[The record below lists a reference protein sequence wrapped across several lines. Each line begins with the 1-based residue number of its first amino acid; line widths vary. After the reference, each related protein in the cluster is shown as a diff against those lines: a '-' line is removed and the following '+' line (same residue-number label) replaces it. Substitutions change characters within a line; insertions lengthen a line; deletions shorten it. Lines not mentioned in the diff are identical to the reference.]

1 VYGVARVLQESGD
14 HAASREL
21 LLFLGER
28 SQELSGDSSPSSNGT
43 TSAVHQG
50 KRSSSRSS
58 SHQHRLCFPLEATRQ
73 GFQPGGGGGVTIG
86 GGSGGAS
93 GLTVLPV
100 APAEVM
106 WRVARA
112 SMAARDWPT
121 AILALEGL
129 VAAEATADG
138 VASPREGLTY
148 YFASFAKDGG
158 ARASRRG
165 PGRARV
171 LRALAFS
178 QIQRGL
184 YRDALE
190 TVGMV
195 LGDGSSGGGGSG
207 EEEDAAM
214 LMLRA
219 DALLC
224 LEEDETCV
232 GDSLDRALRLLTR
245 RQVDLSVPPPPP
257 PPRPPPSRAA
267 AMGSAF

>member
-1 VYGVARVLQESGD
+1 YGVARVLQESGD

-28 SQELSGDSSPSSNGT
+28 SQELSGGSSPSSNGA
-43 TSAVHQG
+43 TSAIHQG
-50 KRSSSRSS
+50 RRSSSRSS
-58 SHQHRLCFPLEATRQ
+58 SHQYRLSFPLEATRQ
-73 GFQPGGGGGVTIG
+73 GLQPGCGGGVTIG
-86 GGSGGAS
+86 GGGGAS
-93 GLTVLPV
+93 GALVVLPV

-112 SMAARDWPT
+112 SMATRDWPT

-129 VAAEATADG
+129 VAAEATADR
-138 VASPREGLTY
+138 VASPREGLAY

-171 LRALAFS
+171 LHALAFS

-195 LGDGSSGGGGSG
+195 LGDGSSGGGGGVSGGGSG

-224 LEEDETCV
+224 LEEDETCA
-232 GDSLDRALRLLTR
+232 G
-245 RQVDLSVPPPPP
+245 
-257 PPRPPPSRAA
+257 
-267 AMGSAF
+267 